1 MLAAGLRR
9 TIREE
14 RDVQLHLNQTCLA
27 ALPCVSFRR
36 SGKKNPRLLSIN
48 NDQISSA
55 YQEGVRALR
64 TKLLRALSGTDRKV
78 LLVSSTMPGEGK
90 TTVSVNLALSLARK
104 GARVILV
111 DADLRRPSVKAALG
125 IREPSQGLIDA
136 AALDDPAQSA
146 SLLASVEGSTL
157 RLLAGDTPRKD
168 VRQAPVRK
176 IFRVID
182 FLRTQ
187 ADYIILDTPPCGL
200 LADSVSLARAADCA
214 IYVLGAGAAE
224 VFKPALTVGM
234 GIEIQA
240 DVYHGKVCRLK
251 AAQHGVTFTAVHML
265 APL

>member
-1 MLAAGLRR
+1 
-9 TIREE
+9 
-14 RDVQLHLNQTCLA
+14 
-27 ALPCVSFRR
+27 
-36 SGKKNPRLLSIN
+36 
-48 NDQISSA
+48 
-55 YQEGVRALR
+55 
-64 TKLLRALSGTDRKV
+64 
-78 LLVSSTMPGEGK
+78 MPGEGK

-157 RLLAGDTPRKD
+157 RLLAGDTPRKEA
-168 VRQAPVRK
+168 RQAPVRK

-214 IYVLGAGAAE
+214 IYVLGAGAVQACRRSTA
-224 VFKPALTVGM
+224 FSIWPNPARRCLAACSTASRPAVSATATATVTVITTDMATATVTGAANM
-234 GIEIQA
+234 PLSPA
-240 DVYHGKVCRLK
+240 PPPTASRRRCRRIRTPRTDRAGPS
-251 AAQHGVTFTAVHML
+251 AAT
-265 APL
+265 